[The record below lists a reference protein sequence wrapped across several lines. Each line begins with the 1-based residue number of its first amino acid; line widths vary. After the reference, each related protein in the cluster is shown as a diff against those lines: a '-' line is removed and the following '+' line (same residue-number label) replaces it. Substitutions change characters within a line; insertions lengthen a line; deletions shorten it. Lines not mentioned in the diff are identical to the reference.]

1 MEEPA
6 ILARR
11 IATTIGRARVN
22 LTTEEA
28 AHRAISKALT
38 DAGIEHTNEARLTP
52 SERIDILS
60 GAVGVEIKVG
70 HRRRDIWRQLERY
83 AALSDISALVLA
95 TGTAFPDV
103 SEVGGKPLVVA
114 DLSKGWL

>member
-1 MEEPA
+1 MTEPA

-11 IATTIGRARVN
+11 IATAISRARVN
-22 LTTEEA
+22 VSNEAA
-28 AHRAISKALT
+28 AHRAISAALT
-38 DAGIEHTNEARLTP
+38 AAGINHLNEARLTP
-52 SERIDILS
+52 TERIDILS
-60 GAVGVEIKVG
+60 GTVGVEIKVG

-83 AALSDISALVLA
+83 AALPEIAALVLA

-103 SEVGGKPLVVA
+103 TEVGGKPLIVA

>member
-1 MEEPA
+1 MTEPA

-11 IATTIGRARVN
+11 IVTAISRARIN
-22 LTTEEA
+22 LTTEAA
-28 AHRAISKALT
+28 AHRAISAALT
-38 DAGIEHTNEARLTP
+38 DAGIEHVNEARITP

-60 GAVGVEIKVG
+60 GKVGVEVKVG

-83 AALSDISALVLA
+83 AALPEIAALVLA

-103 SEVGGKPLVVA
+103 SEVGGKPLIIA